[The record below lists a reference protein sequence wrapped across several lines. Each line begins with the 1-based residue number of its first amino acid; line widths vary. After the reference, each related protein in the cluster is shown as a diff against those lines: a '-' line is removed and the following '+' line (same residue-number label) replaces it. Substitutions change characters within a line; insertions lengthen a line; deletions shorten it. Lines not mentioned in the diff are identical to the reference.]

1 MRGSASLG
9 ESRLGNRRVVFGTR
23 IDPIF
28 LGVAVIFFT
37 IVSLLSLVA
46 GIAVW
51 PVGLR
56 MRYLESVLGEICPSL
71 NVAGVVSMA
80 VLAAIS
86 LAFML
91 WQHVQFSIYKTF
103 GFNLL
108 LFWLSFS
115 VVLLTWQSK
124 INALNIAGFMSTLLW
139 IIFSFIAGYVLAVLP
154 AVMVAA
160 VVGIL
165 HKVIDAILPT

>member
-51 PVGLR
+51 PVVLR
-56 MRYLESVLGEICPSL
+56 MRYLESVLGEICASL

-91 WQHVQFSIYKTF
+91 WQHVQFSIYVYTKPLVSICYCS
-103 GFNLL
+103 GS
-108 LFWLSFS
+108 LSRWCCLRGS
-115 VVLLTWQSK
+115 RRS
-124 INALNIAGFMSTLLW
+124 M
-139 IIFSFIAGYVLAVLP
+139 P
-154 AVMVAA
+154 
-160 VVGIL
+160 
-165 HKVIDAILPT
+165 